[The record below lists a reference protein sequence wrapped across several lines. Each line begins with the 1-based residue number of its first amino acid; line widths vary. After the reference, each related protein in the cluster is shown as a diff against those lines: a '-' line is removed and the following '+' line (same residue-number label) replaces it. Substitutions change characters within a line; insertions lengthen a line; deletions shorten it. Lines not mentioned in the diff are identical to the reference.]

1 MKAPRIGALW
11 EKAIC
16 AYMASSGVPAFRFD
30 GMRHRFTG
38 IKGFSFV
45 RIMPHSEGGWAKVPL
60 NFRRYET
67 ERNQGSPHPVVMF
80 ATSRHY
86 GTEVEDTFVIT
97 RLGTF
102 AQLMAT
108 AVAADPGRYL
118 GKE

>member
-1 MKAPRIGALW
+1 MRLAKRPDW
-11 EKAIC
+11 EKLIC
-16 AYMASSGVPAFRFD
+16 NFMVAAGVPAFRYD

-38 IKGFSFV
+38 VKGFSFV

-86 GTEVEDTFVIT
+86 GPNIDDTFVIM
-97 RLGTF
+97 RLDSF
-102 AQLMAT
+102 AQILAT
-108 AVAADPGRYL
+108 AVAAEPSRYL